1 LEPIH
6 TGFGGGGGYS
16 GVATTSVAPSAPK
29 PHVTGSK
36 GRRPFAGPGQRPG
49 LPIRLTFRRSDA
61 IRLLNSSLELDVND
75 ALPLWESPL
84 RSIDVV
90 ELGLSG
96 AGYIANR
103 QISTA
108 IFMAQ
113 HLQKPILV
121 EGPAGVGK
129 TELAK
134 SVASW
139 LKLPLIRMQCY
150 EGLDESKALYE
161 WKYGKQLLYTQILK
175 DKINSVIGDADDLAT
190 ALDKLHAFG
199 DVFFSKQFLEPR
211 PLLRS
216 LQEPRGSVLLID
228 EIDKSDQ
235 EFEAFLLEIL
245 SDYQVTIPE
254 IGTVEALVPPIVL
267 LTSNSTRDLGDALKR
282 RCLHLHIGFP
292 DARLEAKIIASRV
305 PGIDARL
312 LKQLV
317 SFVQQLRALDLK
329 KAPSVSETID
339 WAKIMLLLHTS
350 VLDVDLVRDTL
361 NVLLKFEADIEA
373 AGKQLAGMTHK
384 ARQDAGVG

>member
-1 LEPIH
+1 MANRCANVAEGCGCGLAAD
-6 TGFGGGGGYS
+6 S
-16 GVATTSVAPSAPK
+16 GDMNDNVAPRIA
-29 PHVTGSK
+29 
-36 GRRPFAGPGQRPG
+36 
-49 LPIRLTFRRSDA
+49 
-61 IRLLNSSLELDVND
+61 
-75 ALPLWESPL
+75 
-84 RSIDVV
+84 SIDAVDA
-90 ELGLSG
+90 GLASV
-96 AGYIANR
+96 GYIPSR
-103 QISTA
+103 QIATA
-108 IFMAQ
+108 VYLAD

-139 LKLPLIRMQCY
+139 LGLKLIRMQCY

-175 DKINSVIGDADDLAT
+175 DKINEVLGPTDSLNSAI
-190 ALDKLHAFG
+190 DKLHGFG
-199 DVFFSKQFLEPR
+199 DVFFAPEFLEPR
-211 PLLRS
+211 PLLRA
-216 LQEPRGSVLLID
+216 LEQPGGAVLLID

-254 IGTVEALVPPIVL
+254 LGTIGAVVPPIVL

-292 DARLEAKIIASRV
+292 DEKLEARIIASRV

-312 LKQLV
+312 LRQLV

-329 KAPSVSETID
+329 KVPSVSETID
-339 WAKIMLLLHTS
+339 WARVMVLLHTS
-350 VLDVDLVRDTL
+350 VLEVDLVRDTL
-361 NVLLKFEADIEA
+361 NVLLKFEADIEVA
-373 AGKQLAGMTHK
+373 NKQIAGLTHK
-384 ARQDAGVG
+384 ARQDAGVPA

>member
-1 LEPIH
+1 VNDVLP
-6 TGFGGGGGYS
+6 
-16 GVATTSVAPSAPK
+16 
-29 PHVTGSK
+29 
-36 GRRPFAGPGQRPG
+36 PG
-49 LPIRLTFRRSDA
+49 LTPLQSVDQVDKG
-61 IRLLNSSLELDVND
+61 LLE
-75 ALPLWESPL
+75 
-84 RSIDVV
+84 
-90 ELGLSG
+90 
-96 AGYIANR
+96 AGYISNS

-108 IFMAQ
+108 IYMA
-113 HLQKPILV
+113 HYLRKPILV

-139 LKLPLIRMQCY
+139 MKLPLIRMQCY

-175 DKINSVIGDADDLAT
+175 DKINHVIGDGDNLT
-190 ALDKLHAFG
+190 EALNKLHAFG
-199 DVFFSKQFLEPR
+199 DIFFSKQFVEPR
-211 PLLRS
+211 PLLRA
-216 LQEPRGSVLLID
+216 LEQPGGAVLLID

-254 IGTVEALVPPIVL
+254 IGTIEAMVPPIVL

-292 DARLEAKIIASRV
+292 DAKLEERIISSRV
-305 PGIDARL
+305 PGIDDKL

-317 SFVQQLRALDLK
+317 SFVQQIRAMDLK
-329 KAPSVSETID
+329 KLPSVSETID
-339 WAKIMLLLHTS
+339 WAKVMVLLHTT
-350 VLDVDLVRDTL
+350 VLEVDLVRDTL

-373 AGKQLAGMTHK
+373 ASKSIAGMTHK
-384 ARQDAGVG
+384 ARQDAGVGL